1 MRKKKIAKAG
11 ITHYARPAPQR
22 ALPAKAKVSRRIKL
36 RLQRTWLARFS
47 GAVLAIVAVIWI
59 FLEEWVWDTML
70 IVMNWLGK
78 LPPIRWLESQLTK
91 LPPYA
96 ALVTF
101 LIPAAILLPFKLAA
115 FWLIA
120 HGHSIIGMQVF
131 IVAKLAGTALLARIF
146 ALTKPAL
153 MTITWFARAYTAF
166 IGWKSRMVAY
176 VKNLKTYER
185 ALAFKNALK
194 EKIKLFWKKT

>member
-1 MRKKKIAKAG
+1 M
-11 ITHYARPAPQR
+11 
-22 ALPAKAKVSRRIKL
+22 KVSRRIKL
-36 RLQRTWLARFS
+36 RLQRTWVARFS

-59 FLEEWVWDTML
+59 FLEEWVWDTTLAAMA
-70 IVMNWLGK
+70 WLGK

-120 HGHSIIGMQVF
+120 HGHSIIGMQLF

-146 ALTKPAL
+146 MLTKPAL
-153 MTITWFARAYTAF
+153 MTINWFAIAYNSFT
-166 IGWKSRMVAY
+166 GWKQRMVAY
-176 VKNLKTYER
+176 VKNLKAYER
-185 ALAFKNALK
+185 ALAFKSALK
-194 EKIKLFWKKT
+194 EKIKLFWKSRHS

>member
-1 MRKKKIAKAG
+1 MAMTPQGAAKPPTADK
-11 ITHYARPAPQR
+11 
-22 ALPAKAKVSRRIKL
+22 LPRRIKR
-36 RLQRTWLARFS
+36 RLQRTVVARFG
-47 GAVLAIVAVIWI
+47 GAVLAVIAVIWL

-70 IVMNWLGK
+70 AVMRWIGK
-78 LPPIRWLESQLTK
+78 LPPIHWLESQIAK

-96 ALVTF
+96 ALVAF
-101 LIPAAILLPFKLAA
+101 LIPAAVLLPFKLAA

-153 MTITWFARAYTAF
+153 MSISWFARAYNAF
-166 IGWKSRMVAY
+166 MGWKLGLVTY
-176 VKNLKTYER
+176 VKNLNAYAR
-185 ALAFKNALK
+185 ALAFKNVLK
-194 EKIKLFWKKT
+194 EKFKQFWQRR